1 MGMTWL
7 RQLTVV
13 SISAVAVLVGANTA
27 AGDPADVAFP
37 PDQNQLPQLPS
48 EPQVYDLLPIPVP
61 SEDPWYDDPED
72 LASYAPG
79 QIVRTREV
87 QTRLVG
93 IPFPVY
99 TKQLLFRSNDVHDNP
114 IVTATTVI
122 VPGIPWQGSTRPV
135 LSFQEAIDSTDS
147 SCNPSY
153 TLQVG
158 TMKESALAVY
168 WLMQGFALN
177 VPDFDG
183 KFNTFNTYAEGKM
196 VLDSLRAVKNDA
208 GLGLADAGIALYGY
222 SGGGSGSIRA
232 AELRAT
238 YAPDV
243 RLLGTAVGATPGSLT
258 GIARYAVQAQPGLA
272 GIGNFTMWLG
282 LVAFAREYPDVFRP
296 EELLTEEGQQLLRDF
311 QARCVITIAPSGI
324 YRPLSAYFKPGKSM
338 ETEPAIMRVL
348 EDNSLGKHIPDT
360 PILWWHGIWDEVV
373 PPSTVLPTVNKYWES
388 GADLRFITVPL
399 PEHGVNAVTGWTPSV
414 AWTSAVLRGLPAG
427 PTFNLGYPAPLPA
440 GFPGA

>member
-1 MGMTWL
+1 MGKTWL
-7 RQLTVV
+7 RHSTVAM
-13 SISAVAVLVGANTA
+13 ISAVTVLVAANSA
-27 AGDPADVAFP
+27 AGAPTDIVFP

-48 EPQVYDLLPIPVP
+48 EPQLYDQLPIPTP
-61 SEDPWYDDPED
+61 SEDPWYNDPED

-93 IPFPVY
+93 LPLPVY

-122 VPGIPWQGSTRPV
+122 VPGIPWQGSARPV
-135 LSFQEAIDSTDS
+135 VSFQEAIDSTDS
-147 SCNPSY
+147 SCNPSH

-158 TMKESALAVY
+158 TMKESPLVAGWLA
-168 WLMQGFALN
+168 QGFAIN

-208 GLGLADAGIALYGY
+208 GLGLADPGIALYGY

-258 GIARYAVQAQPGLA
+258 GIARYAVQPQPGLA
-272 GIGNFTMWLG
+272 GAGNFTMWLG
-282 LVAFAREYPDVFRP
+282 FVALAREYPDVFRP

-311 QARCVITIAPSGI
+311 QSRCIYTIGASGA
-324 YRPLSAYFKPGKSM
+324 YRPLSAYFKPGKSLD
-338 ETEPAIMRVL
+338 TEPAILQVL
-348 EDNSLGKHIPDT
+348 EENSLGKHIPDT
-360 PILWWHGIWDEVV
+360 PILWWHGIWERSCH
-373 PPSTVLPTVNKYWES
+373 P
-388 GADLRFITVPL
+388 RQCC
-399 PEHGVNAVTGWTPSV
+399 
-414 AWTSAVLRGLPAG
+414 RQ
-427 PTFNLGYPAPLPA
+427 
-440 GFPGA
+440 

>member
-1 MGMTWL
+1 MSKTWL
-7 RQLTVV
+7 SHSTVAM
-13 SISAVAVLVGANTA
+13 ICAVAVLVGANTA
-27 AGDPADVAFP
+27 AGDPIDIVFP
-37 PDQNQLPQLPS
+37 PDQNQVPQLPS
-48 EPQVYDLLPIPVP
+48 EPQLYDLLPIPTP
-61 SEDPWYDDPED
+61 SEDPWYNDPED

-93 IPFPVY
+93 IPVPVY

-135 LSFQEAIDSTDS
+135 VSFQEAIDSTDS
-147 SCNPSY
+147 SCNPSH

-158 TMKESALAVY
+158 TMKESPLVAGWLA
-168 WLMQGFALN
+168 QGFAIN

-183 KFNTFNTYAEGKM
+183 KFNTFNTFAEGKM
-196 VLDSLRAVKNDA
+196 VLDSLRAVKNDE

-222 SGGGSGSIRA
+222 SGGGSGSMRA

-243 RLLGTAVGATPGSLT
+243 RLLGTAAGATPGSLA
-258 GIARYAVQAQPGLA
+258 GIARYAVQPQSGLA
-272 GIGNFTMWLG
+272 GVGNFTMWLG
-282 LVAFAREYPDVFRP
+282 FVALAREYPDVFRP
-296 EELLTEEGQQLLRDF
+296 EELFTEEGQQLLRDF
-311 QARCVITIAPSGI
+311 QSRCVFTIGASGV
-324 YRPLSAYFKPGKSM
+324 YRPLSSYFKPGKSLD
-338 ETEPAIMRVL
+338 TEPAILQVL
-348 EDNSLGKHIPDT
+348 EENSLGKHIPDS

-373 PPSTVLPTVNKYWES
+373 PPSTVLPTVNKYWDG
-388 GADLRFITVPL
+388 GADMRFITVPV
-399 PEHGVNAVTGWTPSV
+399 PEHGLNAVTGYAPAV
-414 AWTSAVLRGLPAG
+414 AWTSAVLRGLSPG
-427 PTFNLGYPAPLPA
+427 PKFNLGFPAPLPA